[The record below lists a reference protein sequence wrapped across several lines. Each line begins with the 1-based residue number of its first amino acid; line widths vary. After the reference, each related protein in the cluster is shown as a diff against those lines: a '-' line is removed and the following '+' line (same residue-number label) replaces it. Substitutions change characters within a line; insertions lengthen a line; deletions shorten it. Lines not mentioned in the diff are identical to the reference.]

1 MNDGSLDFRE
11 MAPGNAFKDM
21 YLDENGDVIPGL
33 SSIGG
38 LAVGVPGTI
47 SAIFE
52 IHSKFGSLPIEELF
66 QPSID
71 LAENGYIVT
80 RNNQDH

>member
-1 MNDGSLDFRE
+1 
-11 MAPGNAFKDM
+11 M
-21 YLDENGDVIPGL
+21 YQDENGDVIPGL
-33 SSIGG
+33 SSLGG
-38 LAVGVPGTI
+38 LAVGVPGSI

-71 LAENGYIVT
+71 LAENGYVVT
-80 RNNQDH
+80 KYLEDELNEKMMTL